1 MKKVGS
7 AVRRIALLVV
17 IAMVASCGVAYA
29 AEWPEKRIE
38 MIWHSAGSGGD
49 IFLRALAKAVS
60 TKIPTPVIV
69 NNITGASGANSWTH
83 VARSKP
89 DGYTIQGVSSTF
101 IASPIV
107 NNMKVSYKDF
117 DAVARMFIDAVA
129 IYVAADAPYQTL
141 NDFLDDAKKR
151 PGELKI
157 TGGTAGNIEFVA
169 TRELMK
175 AAGVNVA
182 LVPFEGGGDG
192 VVAVLGG
199 HITAGVGEFAEMLSS
214 VEGGKI
220 RVLATFNKIPGYD
233 YQTVAEAGFPQ
244 VTIEKFRGLIV
255 SKGTPKEVLEKLREY
270 FKAAYDNPDFKQYYE
285 SSHLVP
291 AWLSGEEFYKVMEE
305 QDAAIRTSLGK

>member
-1 MKKVGS
+1 MNKSKVALGLFLAVLSCTVLS
-7 AVRRIALLVV
+7 AIP
-17 IAMVASCGVAYA
+17 
-29 AEWPEKRIE
+29 AESAWPEKRIE

-49 IFLRALAKAVS
+49 IFLRALAKAIGPKV
-60 TKIPTPVIV
+60 PAPVIV
-69 NNITGASGANSWTH
+69 NNITGASGANSWNH

-107 NNMKVSYKDF
+107 NNMKVSYRDF

-129 IYVAADAPYQTL
+129 IYVVADSPYKTL
-141 NDFLDDAKKR
+141 GDFIEDAKKR

-169 TRELMK
+169 TRQLIQ
-175 AAGVNVA
+175 AAGVDVA

-199 HITAGVGEFAEMLSS
+199 HITAGVGEFAEMASS

-220 RVLATFNKIPGYD
+220 RVLATFNKIPGFD
-233 YQTVAEAGFPQ
+233 YPTVAEAGYPQ

-255 SKGTPKEVLEKLREY
+255 PKGTPKDVIEKLQEY
-270 FKAAYDNPDFKQYYE
+270 YKEAYNDPDFKKYYE
-285 SSHLVP
+285 SNHLVP
-291 AWLSGEEFYKVMEE
+291 AFLPSEEFYKVMEE
-305 QDAAIRTSLGK
+305 QDASIRQSLGK